1 MCNYVHFICEL
12 LYYLEYRKL
21 YIKNA
26 HFYTITKEQEI
37 FYNMADEYIKQMID
51 LLNEKIRNLELK
63 KEEQRKEINRLK
75 RYIAEL
81 KKEIRE

>member
-1 MCNYVHFICEL
+1 
-12 LYYLEYRKL
+12 
-21 YIKNA
+21 
-26 HFYTITKEQEI
+26 
-37 FYNMADEYIKQMID
+37 MADEYIKQMID

-63 KEEQRKEINRLK
+63 KEEQRTEINRLK

>member
-1 MCNYVHFICEL
+1 
-12 LYYLEYRKL
+12 
-21 YIKNA
+21 
-26 HFYTITKEQEI
+26 
-37 FYNMADEYIKQMID
+37 MADEYIKQMID

-63 KEEQRKEINRLK
+63 KEEQRIEINRLK

>member
-1 MCNYVHFICEL
+1 
-12 LYYLEYRKL
+12 
-21 YIKNA
+21 
-26 HFYTITKEQEI
+26 
-37 FYNMADEYIKQMID
+37 MADEYIKQMID

-81 KKEIRE
+81 KKEIREWFLYAKLLYLKECKTR

>member
-1 MCNYVHFICEL
+1 
-12 LYYLEYRKL
+12 
-21 YIKNA
+21 
-26 HFYTITKEQEI
+26 
-37 FYNMADEYIKQMID
+37 MADEYIKQMID

-63 KEEQRKEINRLK
+63 KEEQRKEINRRK

>member
-1 MCNYVHFICEL
+1 
-12 LYYLEYRKL
+12 
-21 YIKNA
+21 
-26 HFYTITKEQEI
+26 
-37 FYNMADEYIKQMID
+37 MADEYIEQMID

-75 RYIAEL
+75 RCIAEL

>member
-1 MCNYVHFICEL
+1 
-12 LYYLEYRKL
+12 
-21 YIKNA
+21 
-26 HFYTITKEQEI
+26 
-37 FYNMADEYIKQMID
+37 MADEYIKQMID

-81 KKEIRE
+81 KKETRE

>member
-1 MCNYVHFICEL
+1 
-12 LYYLEYRKL
+12 
-21 YIKNA
+21 
-26 HFYTITKEQEI
+26 
-37 FYNMADEYIKQMID
+37 MADEYIKQMID

-63 KEEQRKEINRLK
+63 KEEQRKEINRQK

>member
-1 MCNYVHFICEL
+1 
-12 LYYLEYRKL
+12 
-21 YIKNA
+21 
-26 HFYTITKEQEI
+26 
-37 FYNMADEYIKQMID
+37 MADEYIKQMID

-63 KEEQRKEINRLK
+63 MEEQRKEINRLK

>member
-1 MCNYVHFICEL
+1 
-12 LYYLEYRKL
+12 
-21 YIKNA
+21 
-26 HFYTITKEQEI
+26 
-37 FYNMADEYIKQMID
+37 MADEYIKQMID

-81 KKEIRE
+81 KKEIRELFLYAKLLYLKECKTR